1 MPNPCLARYHIIN
14 YNPIKKKNQITTSL
28 VQDLEHESRSKLSSH
43 PTLSNKLCY
52 RTRENCHMGMH
63 KTEREKERERDEP
76 WIVGLLRGRSTGNFS
91 DDRSN
96 KKAAALFFKV
106 LLLFLLLFF
115 LEPPDL
121 NPAQFSGRE
130 THAPISLFRLL
141 NTPSPE
147 IEIQDKYCVLF
158 FSLCVFRNRLF

>member
-1 MPNPCLARYHIIN
+1 MPTQCLARYHIIN
-14 YNPIKKKNQITTSL
+14 YNPIKKKIKSPLHLFKTSSMS
-28 VQDLEHESRSKLSSH
+28 QDQNFDHIPHYLTSSVIV
-43 PTLSNKLCY
+43 P
-52 RTRENCHMGMH
+52 
-63 KTEREKERERDEP
+63 EKIVTWACIKQRERERDEP

-96 KKAAALFFKV
+96 KKAAALFFKA

-147 IEIQDKYCVLF
+147 IEIQDKYCVF
-158 FSLCVFRNRLF
+158 FLSLCLQE